1 MRGKCVGN
9 QASLDYRTNPNTL
22 FILRWLNGQR
32 RGLVTERSL
41 RSGKCVGAVDAGSSR
56 AVARPDIKKSM

>member
-22 FILRWLNGQR
+22 FILRWLNSHR
-32 RGLVTERSL
+32 RSLVTEKSL
-41 RSGKCVGAVDAGSSR
+41 KSEKCVGAVDAGSGR
-56 AVARPDIKKSM
+56 ALARPDIRKPM